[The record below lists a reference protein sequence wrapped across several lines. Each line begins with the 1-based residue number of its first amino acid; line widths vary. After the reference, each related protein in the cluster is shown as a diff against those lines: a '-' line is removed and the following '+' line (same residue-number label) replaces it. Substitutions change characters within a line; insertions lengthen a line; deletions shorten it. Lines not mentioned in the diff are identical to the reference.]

1 MKFVN
6 ARTRSTTERTRGFTL
21 IELLVV
27 IAIIA
32 ILIALLLP
40 AVQQAREAARRTQCK
55 NNMMQLGLALHNY
68 SMAFEILPP
77 GSVNDTGPIVSAPQ
91 GYHMSW
97 IVQILPM
104 MEQSNLFRSINFDE
118 GAYAPGNGGPRAVM
132 LPALRCPSDVPN
144 GTVIGGGTGS
154 VTNYAGC
161 TGGNDVP
168 IDVNN
173 NGLLFLNSGIG
184 YQQIFDGASNTIL
197 VGERV
202 LDTRKSDLGW
212 MSGTNATL
220 RNSGVGI
227 NSADIRGLTGFKLR
241 GNAGLPE
248 AGMGDAT
255 GAGVAAES
263 GTVESNQ
270 PVAAPPGG
278 FSSFHTGGAHVLL
291 ADGSVRF
298 ISENIAAD
306 VLSWLGNREDMQIVG
321 EF

>member
-77 GSVNDTGPIVSAPQ
+77 GSVNDTGPIVSVPQ

-161 TGGNDVP
+161 TGGMMCQ
-168 IDVNN
+168 
-173 NGLLFLNSGIG
+173 L
-184 YQQIFDGASNTIL
+184 
-197 VGERV
+197 
-202 LDTRKSDLGW
+202 
-212 MSGTNATL
+212 MSTTM
-220 RNSGVGI
+220 VCC
-227 NSADIRGLTGFKLR
+227 F
-241 GNAGLPE
+241 
-248 AGMGDAT
+248 
-255 GAGVAAES
+255 
-263 GTVESNQ
+263 
-270 PVAAPPGG
+270 
-278 FSSFHTGGAHVLL
+278 
-291 ADGSVRF
+291 
-298 ISENIAAD
+298 
-306 VLSWLGNREDMQIVG
+306 
-321 EF
+321 